1 MLADQSPSVSPELP
15 RPASRAAG
23 VWWLGDTA
31 GAILFAGSLAMF
43 IASSTATPLADRAWV
58 SLGGIVT
65 SGMLRATAQAMAGI
79 SGQQAAARVK
89 SGLRWRVMAALL
101 SSRQQRGRLIGEDL
115 RVAVDDVEAH
125 EGLIARFQPLRLTAM
140 LSPLIIAAAVAF
152 ASWVAALILLATLVP
167 FGVGMAFAGLAG
179 KAEADRQFLALTRL
193 SGLFVDRVTALPVI
207 LAFGAEDRLTRQI
220 GGAARE
226 VAARTMQVLKIAF
239 VSSAMLEFFA
249 ALSVALVAVYC
260 GFSLLG
266 LLPFPAP
273 EGLSLGQAFF
283 ALALAPEFYLGMRR
297 LAAAYHDKQ
306 QGQAAQRSV
315 AAALAKADPVQLT
328 GVAGVRADPPSEL
341 RASGLTIRYDDDA
354 CIGPITACWRGPG
367 LHVVTGPT
375 GAGKSSLLH
384 ALVGLAPVSAGRIIL
399 NEMDVTAGDL
409 RAITGWAGQR
419 PLLLPGTLVDNLT
432 LGGQGIAPQDLAR
445 LNDASGLSAMIATRG
460 EDLVIDP
467 RGSGLSGGE
476 RRRIG
481 LVRAIGSGRPLLL
494 LDEPTAD
501 LDPDTAVQ
509 VIALLQ
515 EVARSRLV
523 IAATHDPL
531 LIAGAA
537 TRVVLP

>member
-43 IASSTATPLADRAWV
+43 IASSATTPLPDRTWV
-58 SLGGIVT
+58 SLGGIVA
-65 SGMLRATAQAMAGI
+65 SGMLRASAQAMAGI

-89 SGLRWRVMAALL
+89 SDLRWRVMAALL
-101 SSRQQRGRLIGEDL
+101 SSRQQRGCLIGEDL

-207 LAFGAEDRLTRQI
+207 LAFGAEERLTRQI

-226 VAARTMQVLKIAF
+226 VAARTLQVLKIAF

-315 AAALAKADPVQLT
+315 AAALGKVDPVQLT

-341 RASGLTIRYDDDA
+341 RAAGLMIRYDDDA

-384 ALVGLAPVSAGRIIL
+384 ALVGLAPVSVGSIIL

-445 LNDASGLSAMIATRG
+445 LNDATGLSAMIATRG